1 MIELKPYEDSWEVN
15 DPHANFKEEVALY
28 SVADP
33 LPTLENLSQDTGIP
47 VPALIRYILVKYTA
61 SGSDAVLAMTPY
73 ALRQMQDH
81 IDKAETANTD
91 EARLAAYAALR
102 QMISWLTIGP
112 VSLDK

>member
-1 MIELKPYEDSWEVN
+1 MELHPYEASWAAD

-47 VPALIRYILVKYTA
+47 VPALIRYILIKYTA

-73 ALRQMQDH
+73 ALRQMQAH
-81 IDKAETANTD
+81 IEQAETQNTS
-91 EARLAAYAALR
+91 EARLAAYEALH
-102 QMISWLTIGP
+102 QMINWLAIGP
-112 VSLDK
+112 K

>member
-1 MIELKPYEDSWEVN
+1 MIELKPYEDSWEAD

-33 LPTLENLSQDTGIP
+33 LPTLKNLSKDTGIP

-61 SGSDAVLAMTPY
+61 SGSDAVLAMTPF

-81 IDKAETANTD
+81 ITNAESAAID
-91 EARLAAYAALR
+91 EARLAAYEALR
-102 QMISWLTIGP
+102 QMIHWLTLGP
-112 VSLDK
+112 IDLD

>member
-1 MIELKPYEDSWEVN
+1 MNLKALSGSWDKN

-33 LPTLENLSQDTGIP
+33 LPTVVNLSKDTGIP

-81 IDKAETANTD
+81 IHKAEEANTN
-91 EARLAAYAALR
+91 EARLAAYEALR
-102 QMISWLTIGP
+102 QMIHWLTIGP
-112 VSLDK
+112 VELD

>member
-1 MIELKPYEDSWEVN
+1 MELHPYKDSWGAD

-33 LPTLENLSQDTGIP
+33 LPTLENLSKDTGIP

-81 IDKAETANTD
+81 IDKAETTD
-91 EARLAAYAALR
+91 TPEARLAAYKALR
-102 QMISWLTIGP
+102 QMIGWLAIGP
-112 VSLDK
+112 ISLD

>member
-1 MIELKPYEDSWEVN
+1 MELYPYEDAWEAN

-28 SVADP
+28 SVVDP
-33 LPTLENLSQDTGIP
+33 LPTLENLSKETGIP

-81 IDKAETANTD
+81 INKAEGKDTTK
-91 EARLAAYAALR
+91 ARLKAYEALR
-102 QMISWLTIGP
+102 YMVRWLSTGP
-112 VSLDK
+112 KPMK

>member
-1 MIELKPYEDSWEVN
+1 MELRPYENAWEDD

-33 LPTLENLSQDTGIP
+33 LPTLENLSKDTGIP
-47 VPALIRYILVKYTA
+47 VPVLIRYILVKYTA

-81 IDKAETANTD
+81 INKAEDANTD
-91 EARLAAYAALR
+91 EARLAAYEALR
-102 QMISWLTIGP
+102 QMLSWLTLGP
-112 VSLDK
+112 ISLEE

>member
-1 MIELKPYEDSWEVN
+1 MELKPYADSWAAD

-33 LPTLENLSQDTGIP
+33 LPTLENLSKDTGIP

-81 IDKAETANTD
+81 IAKVEKANTD
-91 EARLAAYAALR
+91 EARLEAYEALR
-102 QMISWLTIGP
+102 QMIGWLTIGP
-112 VSLDK
+112 ISLD

>member
-1 MIELKPYEDSWEVN
+1 MRLYSYDDSWEDD

-33 LPTLENLSQDTGIP
+33 LPTLENLSKDTGIP

-81 IDKAETANTD
+81 ISHAENANSDT
-91 EARLAAYAALR
+91 ARLAAYEALR
-102 QMISWLTIGP
+102 QMIGWLTIGP
-112 VSLDK
+112 ISLE

>member
-1 MIELKPYEDSWEVN
+1 MNELKPYEDSWEVD

-33 LPTLENLSQDTGIP
+33 LPTLENLSMDTGIP

-73 ALRQMQDH
+73 VLRQMQDH
-81 IDKAETANTD
+81 IDKAEKANTD
-91 EARLAAYAALR
+91 EARLETYEALR
-102 QMISWLTIGP
+102 QMINWLTVGP
-112 VSLDK
+112 IDLDE

>member
-1 MIELKPYEDSWEVN
+1 MKLYPYEDSWEAD

-33 LPTLENLSQDTGIP
+33 LPTLENLSKDTSIP

-61 SGSDAVLAMTPY
+61 SGSDAILAMTPY

-81 IDKAETANTD
+81 IAKAEEANTN
-91 EARLAAYAALR
+91 EARLAAYEALR
-102 QMISWLTIGP
+102 EMIGWLTIGP
-112 VSLDK
+112 ISLD

>member
-1 MIELKPYEDSWEVN
+1 MELKPYEDLWEAD

-33 LPTLENLSQDTGIP
+33 LPTLENLSKDTSIP

-73 ALRQMQDH
+73 VLRQMQEH
-81 IDKAETANTD
+81 IDKAEAAD
-91 EARLAAYAALR
+91 SAGARLIAYEALR
-102 QMISWLTIGP
+102 QMISWLAIGP
-112 VSLDK
+112 KAAD